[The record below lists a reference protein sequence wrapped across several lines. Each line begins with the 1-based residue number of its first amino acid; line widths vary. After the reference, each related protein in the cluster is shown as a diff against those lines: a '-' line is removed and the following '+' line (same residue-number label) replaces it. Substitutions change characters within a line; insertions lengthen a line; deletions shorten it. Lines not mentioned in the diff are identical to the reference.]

1 MVSVVICTYKRPEVL
16 HILLK
21 SIENQSKLPENLII
35 VGTSEIDF
43 NTDTNNQI
51 IKLRNKGI
59 KVEKF
64 FAPKGLTK
72 QRNFSVNQLPTNTT
86 IVCFLDDDILIPKN
100 YIESVSNNFRDLPD
114 AIGIGF
120 VTHDNLNRKNHI
132 NIWDSISMN
141 NSFRPGKLLKSGI
154 NSGFDYQSKPYLVD
168 WLPGCSM
175 SYKYNIFQNV
185 NFDERRSDV
194 GWGEDVDF
202 SFRTKEFGNLYMVSI
217 SDLVHTRSKV
227 NRDGVQRIMELDYLS
242 KVYFALDKIGP
253 VKFSW
258 IIFSIIFN
266 FKFKLLRFNFKFKL
280 FRFIDLISRI
290 IPKTKGTKNISI
302 IKILTLCIQICN
314 GIFRKFNSDIFNLM
328 THIKTRLT
336 LIMYVYRIKKELSEK
351 YK

>member
-1 MVSVVICTYKRPEVL
+1 MISVVICTYRRPEL
-16 HILLK
+16 LYILLK
-21 SIENQSKLPENLII
+21 SLENQSKLPESIKI
-35 VGTSEIDF
+35 VGTVELDF
-43 NTDTNNQI
+43 SIAVNNQI
-51 IKLRNKGI
+51 IKLQEKGI
-59 KVEKF
+59 TVEKL

-72 QRNFSVNQLPTNTT
+72 QRNFGVDHLPADTT

-100 YIESVSNNFRDLPD
+100 YFESVSNNFRDLPD

-120 VTHDNLNRKNHI
+120 VTHDNLNRKNRI
-132 NIWDSISMN
+132 SIWDSISMN

-227 NRDGVQRIMELDYLS
+227 NRDGVQRIIELDYLS

-258 IIFSIIFN
+258 IIFSIFFN
-266 FKFKLLRFNFKFKL
+266 FKFKLFRFNFKFKL
-280 FRFIDLISRI
+280 FRFIDFISRVRS
-290 IPKTKGTKNISI
+290 KTKGRENMDI
-302 IKILTLCIQICN
+302 IKILTLCIQIYN

-351 YK
+351 YE